1 MYVLSLITA
10 YLRRQLAPL
19 LAAVAVTLCTAMVVI
34 VISVMGG
41 FLTELKRAAHSIT
54 GDLVIE
60 AYNPYGGFRGY
71 EGLIQV
77 LEADPTVARATPS
90 IQWFGLLNLGG
101 VFKPVQ
107 VRGVEFE
114 SFDEVVGLGERRVW
128 SEEQVSERRDELADF
143 GFYLGPEAAGRFDAL
158 DAPFPLDPGPAP
170 RGEAVPS
177 AGALTGVEVYAGNR
191 RNDAGGYD
199 FDASWVGREFALTLV
214 PLNERGTPGSYEPV
228 RVPLVVANDFKSGL
242 YEVDSGT
249 VMMPLG
255 VLQRS
260 LQMAA
265 YEGTTGF
272 DPLTGLG
279 GEPVAVPGRVTQV
292 VVRLA
297 DSIDSDNDAELEAA
311 RRHVT
316 ELVEAHWNRLGQT
329 EGAGLADLPPLV
341 YTWVEMHGQLI
352 GAVQNEKGMVT
363 FLFIVISGVA
373 VVMVATTFYMI
384 VLAKTRDIGV
394 LRAIGAARR
403 GVLGLFLGYGLAVG
417 VVGAAAGVALAVT
430 IVLQLNAIQ
439 HFLATYLGVT
449 GLVLGSAV
457 AGAAGGAVVAVAIGF
472 VRQAMAWWLKRLVPL
487 GALVLLLPSLGLLLL
502 REDFAANLNATYRFV
517 MWDPQTYF
525 FDTIPTN
532 LDATEIALIALGAVV
547 SSVLGAVVPALR
559 ASAEDPV
566 EALRAE

>member
-1 MYVLSLITA
+1 MYLLSLISA

-19 LAAVAVTLCTAMVVI
+19 LAALAVTLCTAMVII

-60 AYNPYGGFRGY
+60 AYNPYGGFSGY
-71 EGLIQV
+71 ESLIEE
-77 LEADPTVARATPS
+77 LERDELVASATPS
-90 IQWFGLLNLGG
+90 IRWFGLLNLGG

-107 VRGVEFE
+107 VQGVDFAV
-114 SFDEVVGLGERRVW
+114 FDGVIGLQERLVWSDAEVAERREELASYGYYEPPAPAGLG
-128 SEEQVSERRDELADF
+128 A
-143 GFYLGPEAAGRFDAL
+143 AL
-158 DAPFPLDPGPAP
+158 DPPFPVDPGAATADAPAP
-170 RGEAVPS
+170 V
-177 AGALTGVEVYAGNR
+177 AGAITGVEVHGGNR
-191 RNDAGGYD
+191 RNDLGAYD
-199 FDASWVGREFALTLV
+199 FDTSWVGREFTLTLV

-228 RVPLVVANDFKSGL
+228 RVPLAVANDFKSGL

-249 VMMPLG
+249 VMVPLG
-255 VLQRS
+255 VLQRA
-260 LQMAA
+260 LQMAPF
-265 YEGTTGF
+265 EGIAGF
-272 DPLTGLG
+272 DPRTGLG
-279 GEPVAVPGRVTQV
+279 GEKVEVPGRVTQV
-292 VVRLA
+292 IVKLSDA
-297 DSIDSDNDAELEAA
+297 IDSNDDAALGEA
-311 RRHVT
+311 RRRVS
-316 ELVEAHWNRLGQT
+316 ELVDGHWDKLRR
-329 EGAGLADLPPLV
+329 ERDAGVPPLT

-394 LRAIGAARR
+394 LRAIGAARS

-417 VVGAAAGVALAVT
+417 VVGAIAGVLLAVT
-430 IVLQLNAIQ
+430 IVMQLNAIQ
-439 HFLATYLGVT
+439 FFLATYLGVT
-449 GLVLGSAV
+449 GLLLGALLLGAA
-457 AGAAGGAVVAVAIGF
+457 AGALLAVAIGF
-472 VRQAMAWWLKRLVPL
+472 VRQAMAWWLRRLVPG
-487 GALVLLLPSLGLLLL
+487 GALLLFLPALAMVLL
-502 REDFAANLNATYRFV
+502 REGYASQLNAAYRFV
-517 MWDPQTYF
+517 MWDPKTYF

-532 LDATEIALIALGAVV
+532 LDATEVVLIAVGAVL

>member
-1 MYVLSLITA
+1 MYLLALIFA

-19 LAAVAVTLCTAMVVI
+19 LAALAVTLCTAMVII

-41 FLTELKRAAHSIT
+41 FLTELKRAAHAIT

-60 AYNPYGGFRGY
+60 AYNPYGGFSGY
-71 EGLIQV
+71 EGLIEA
-77 LEADPTVARATPS
+77 LEEDEIVASATPS
-90 IQWFGLLNLGG
+90 IRWFGLLNLGG

-107 VRGVEFE
+107 VQGVDFPA
-114 SFDEVVGLGERRVW
+114 FDEVVGLEERLVW
-128 SEEQVSERRDELADF
+128 SEEEVQQRREELASY
-143 GFYLGPEAAGRFDAL
+143 GFYEPPAPAGLGGAL
-158 DAPFPLDPGPAP
+158 DPPFPTDPGPATADAP
-170 RGEAVPS
+170 APV
-177 AGALTGVEVYAGNR
+177 AGAITGVEVHGGNR
-191 RNDAGGYD
+191 RDDAGVYG
-199 FDASWVGREFALTLV
+199 FGTSWVGREFTLTLV

-228 RVPLVVANDFKSGL
+228 RVPLAVANDFKSGL

-249 VMMPLG
+249 VMVPLG
-255 VLQRS
+255 VLQRA
-260 LQMAA
+260 LQMAPF
-265 YEGTTGF
+265 EGVAGF

-279 GEPVAVPGRVTQV
+279 GERVRVSGRVTQV
-292 VVRLA
+292 IVKLA
-297 DSIDSDNDAELEAA
+297 DAIDTDDDAELGGA
-311 RRHVT
+311 RRRVA
-316 ELVEAHWNRLGQT
+316 ELVGDHWDALRR
-329 EGAGLADLPPLV
+329 ERDAGVPPLT

-363 FLFIVISGVA
+363 FLFVVISGVA

-394 LRAIGAARR
+394 LRAIGAARS

-417 VVGAAAGVALAVT
+417 VVGAAAGVALAVAV
-430 IVLQLNAIQ
+430 VLQLNAIQ

-449 GLVLGSAV
+449 GLLVGALGVGA
-457 AGAAGGAVVAVAIGF
+457 AAGGTLAVAIGF
-472 VRQAMAWWLKRLVPL
+472 VRQAMAWWLRRLVPG
-487 GALVLLLPSLGLLLL
+487 GALLLFLPALGLVLF
-502 REDFAANLNATYRFV
+502 RGGYAQRLNAAYRFV
-517 MWDPQTYF
+517 MWDPKTYF

-532 LDATEIALIALGAVV
+532 LDAAEVVLIALGAVV